1 MTPFQL
7 LAIVMTLAALFGYIN
22 YRLLKLPMTI
32 GVMALALIASLM
44 LLALERLGISVADSA
59 AVVIE
64 AVNFDDTLLHAM
76 LGPLL
81 FAGALFVNL
90 DDLLEQKGTV
100 LLFATVGVLLSILL
114 VGAMLFGVSAWLGIS
129 IPWVYCLLFGAM
141 VSPTD
146 PIAVLGILRKLG
158 VSRSL
163 ETKFTGESLFNDG
176 VGVVA
181 FIVLL
186 EMTGGEAPDPG
197 HMAWLF
203 VLEIGGGVLLGLVLG
218 YLVYALLRRVD
229 QYQVEILLSL
239 ALITGG
245 YALSELLHL
254 SAPIFAVIAGL
265 LIGNVGRRHAMS
277 DHTREHLDTFWE
289 LVDEILNALLFVLI
303 GVELLVLVFPDGA
316 LLLGAAAI
324 PMVMLARFVGLGFLV
339 GVLRSRRR
347 FSPHVV
353 KILTWGGLRG
363 GISVALALTLPPGPW
378 RDYLITATYIVVAF
392 SIIVQGLTIGPMIRR
407 AGLGEPV
414 DEPAHP

>member
-7 LAIVMTLAALFGYIN
+7 LAIVLTLTAAFAYAN
-22 YRLLKLPMTI
+22 HRLLRLPMAI
-32 GVMALALIASLM
+32 GVMVLALISSLG
-44 LLALERLGISVADSA
+44 LLAVEHLGISIAGTA
-59 AVVIE
+59 EAFIE
-64 AVNFDDTLLHAM
+64 AINFDDTLLHAM

-100 LLFATVGVLLSILL
+100 LLFATVGVLLSILM
-114 VGAMLFGVSAWLGIS
+114 VGTMLFFVTGWLGYP
-129 IPWVYCLLFGAM
+129 IPWAYCLLFGAL

-158 VSRSL
+158 VSKTL

-181 FIVLL
+181 FLVLL
-186 EMTGGEAPDPG
+186 EMTGGEAPDFG

-203 VLEIGGGVLLGLVLG
+203 VLEIGGGVALGLVLG
-218 YLVYALLRRVD
+218 YSVLFLLRRVD

-265 LIGNVGRRHAMS
+265 LIGNVGRRLAMS
-277 DHTREHLDTFWE
+277 EQTREHLDTFWE

-303 GVELLVLVFPDGA
+303 GVEVLVLAFPDGA
-316 LLLGAAAI
+316 LLLGAIAI
-324 PMVMLARFVGLGFLV
+324 PLVMLARFVGLGFLV
-339 GVLRSRRR
+339 GLLRSRRR

-353 KILTWGGLRG
+353 KLLTWGGLRG
-363 GISVALALTLPPGPW
+363 GISVALALSLPPGPY
-378 RDYLITATYIVVAF
+378 RDYLITITYVVVAF
-392 SIIVQGLTIGPMIRR
+392 SIIVQGLTIGPAISK
-407 AGLGEPV
+407 AGVGAAKD
-414 DEPAHP
+414 DERHA